1 METLFDY
8 EKILEIHDYHVAK
21 DAEEKGVEKGVEK
34 GKELNLLANLK
45 ALMKNVGCTAAQAM
59 DMLSVPEEARARLQ
73 VQL

>member
-21 DAEEKGVEKGVEK
+21 DAEEKG
-34 GKELNLLANLK
+34 KELTLLANLK

-59 DMLSVPEEARARLQ
+59 DMLSVPEEARAGLQ